1 VTAVIAEN
9 RKIDRNSDLW
19 DCGGMKTVF
28 DLPEPLMRD
37 VKARAS
43 NEGRRMVDLV
53 ADLLRHGLDI
63 PTVTSAT
70 PGQTPRLE
78 RHPRTG
84 LPVIRTRKS
93 PGFVPPTLDESL
105 KIIQQANEED
115 DLRHAGILD

>member
-1 VTAVIAEN
+1 
-9 RKIDRNSDLW
+9 
-19 DCGGMKTVF
+19 MKTIF

-53 ADLLRHGLDI
+53 TDLLRRGLDI

-70 PGQTPRLE
+70 HGQKPQME

-93 PGFVPPTLDESL
+93 LGFVPPTLDESL
-105 KIIQQANEED
+105 KIIQQANEEE
-115 DLRHAGILD
+115 DLRHGGILD